1 MAASDLSW
9 SMWDLVLQPRIKPRP
24 SVLGVWG
31 LSHWTTREVCRDWFF
46 GQIAGLEEWGKELL
60 NPITERV
67 SLIDLLCSLTLFHS
81 RNWGS
86 SVGKTRI
93 PDTLQ
98 CSRTSHSSLEKW
110 RCCARLKKQPIDSL
124 DSFTLLFYGFKIVIL
139 VALSWNGTID
149 LGQAS
154 GYLVIDIYSVG
165 NVFIPW
171 TMNLMITITE
181 PYH

>member
-9 SMWDLVLQPRIKPRP
+9 SMWDLVLLPRVKPRP

-31 LSHWTTREVCRDWFF
+31 LSHWTAREVCRDWFF

-60 NPITERV
+60 NPIMERV

-86 SVGKTRI
+86 SDGKTRI

-98 CSRTSHSSLEKW
+98 CARTSHSSLEKW
-110 RCCARLKKQPIDSL
+110 RCCARLKKQPIDFL
-124 DSFTLLFYGFKIVIL
+124 DSFTLPFYVFKIVIL
-139 VALSWNGTID
+139 VAVSWNWTID

-171 TMNLMITITE
+171 TMNLVITVTE
-181 PYH
+181 PDH